1 MSSWERARH
10 IPWDRI
16 PQPNSRYIPGEPPP
30 PSLEAQKERIFRQ
43 LHNEAREVE
52 SSNSQQNEVAAISTE
67 LGTDSTNNHKSVPKV
82 RYSHMDLLKQ
92 AAFGGCIGSITGG
105 VFGFMD
111 GMRTAGE
118 SSVLQKAS
126 NSAKAKFLLQGTSR
140 SAFIFGSFFGGFH
153 MAKYGLKVSLNEPG
167 DFAEIAMAAPL
178 ALGALAYNPTSR
190 QAMPYAV
197 MLVLMD
203 MANVYMRQTN

>member
-16 PQPNSRYIPGEPPP
+16 PQPNSRYIPGDPPP

-43 LHNEAREVE
+43 LHNEAREEE
-52 SSNSQQNEVAAISTE
+52 SISQQSEVASSTD
-67 LGTDSTNNHKSVPKV
+67 LGTDLTNSKKSVPKL

-153 MAKYGLKVSLNEPG
+153 TIKYGLKVSLNEPG
-167 DFAEIAMAAPL
+167 DFAEIAMATPL
-178 ALGALAYNPTSR
+178 ALGALAYNPTRR

-203 MANVYMRQTN
+203 AVNAYMRQPD